1 MWAGRIYELL
11 PQRFQNL
18 AVSARGWQ
26 FHRQRYQSG
35 FFRNAE
41 RTVKS
46 NEHCSVDFLRDLQFQ
61 TLRVFVGHCAERSPY
76 LIKIWKS
83 KGFSPDD
90 LRTTDDLALI
100 PIISKQELRKHTQ
113 QFFTR
118 DIRRED
124 VQVHT
129 SGTTGSPMTVYF
141 SREDV
146 AWRAAFLERCRRW
159 AGVHIGQR
167 RASFTGRDIIP
178 ARQTKPPFW
187 RFNRPGNQ
195 LLLSAYHLSPENL
208 PAYATALANFNPEI
222 IDGYPSAIHILANH
236 LLRRGDVGLIQ
247 PDALLVSAET
257 VLPRQRATIEA
268 AFQAKLFNQ
277 YGSSEGAPLVSECR
291 FGRLHVFVDSGVIE
305 ILNGDGTATAAGHF
319 GEMVVTSFTT
329 HLTPLVRYAIGDVAV
344 PARDSLKCSCG
355 APFPVLEALAGRMD
369 DILYTEERGLVGRMD
384 TAFKDLPNTIE
395 EAQITQV
402 GLNSFCL
409 LVVTDRAEYKREH
422 GNRLVADMHKKLGTT
437 AKIELEEVNAIPRSA
452 NGKMRPVVNLCRH
465 LLPKEMQYSESYG
478 DLLQLQPDELLASC
492 GVPSDAQATARKSA
506 GPSD

>member
-1 MWAGRIYELL
+1 MWADRIYGLL
-11 PQRFQNL
+11 PQRFQDL

-46 NEHCSVDFLRDLQFQ
+46 NEHCSVDFLRDMQFQ
-61 TLRVFVGHCAERSPY
+61 TLRVFAGHCAEHSPY
-76 LIKIWKS
+76 FGALWKS

-90 LRTTDDLALI
+90 LRTMDDLTLL
-100 PIISKQELRKHTQ
+100 PIVSKQELRGHTE

-118 DIRRED
+118 DIKRED

-141 SREDV
+141 TPEDV

-167 RASFTGRDIIP
+167 RVSFTGRDIIP

-208 PAYATALANFNPEI
+208 PAYVAALANFDPEI
-222 IDGYPSAIHILANH
+222 VDGYPSAIHILADH

-257 VLPRQRATIEA
+257 VLPRQRATIET

-329 HLTPLVRYAIGDVAV
+329 HLTPLVRYAIGDMAV
-344 PARDSLKCSCG
+344 PTRDSLECPCG
-355 APFPVLEALAGRMD
+355 APFPALQALAGRMD
-369 DILYTEERGLVGRMD
+369 DILYTEERGFVGRMD
-384 TAFKDLPNTIE
+384 TAFKDLPNTIV
-395 EAQITQV
+395 EAQITQME
-402 GLNSFCL
+402 LNSFRL
-409 LVVTDRAEYKREH
+409 LVVPDGAEYKREH
-422 GNRLVADMHKKLGTT
+422 GNHLVADMHKKLGAA
-437 AKIELEEVNAIPRSA
+437 AKIELEEVNTIPRSA

-465 LLPKEMQYSESYG
+465 LLPKEMQCAESYG
-478 DLLQLQPDELLASC
+478 DLLQLRPDDLLASC
-492 GVPSDAQATARKSA
+492 GVPTGARPIMRKSA
-506 GPSD
+506 DPSD